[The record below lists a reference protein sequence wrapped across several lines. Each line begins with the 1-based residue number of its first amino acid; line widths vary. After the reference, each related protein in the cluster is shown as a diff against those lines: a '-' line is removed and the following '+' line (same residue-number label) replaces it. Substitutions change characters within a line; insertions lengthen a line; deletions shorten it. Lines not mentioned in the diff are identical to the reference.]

1 MKSFSIHKLL
11 IFSIVLSLTIHI
23 AVLGAHIPELSFP
36 LSERTLTARLYTDR
50 SAESGVPGPGVPSV
64 PEGIEQGEERAAVT
78 PGETSTPKEDRTFAE
93 KNSQQDKIDATSA
106 REDMAV
112 PEDAGKSAGDKTTS
126 DQQPVDS
133 SEVFRNI
140 SERLYFDIYWMGIL
154 VGSSQLEAVP
164 DGKTLTIRSETHSAA
179 VLSTFYKVKDHVE
192 SRVVDGRA
200 ASFRIMQRE
209 GKYRSNKEVVFDSD
223 NKTVTYIDH
232 LKDVRKEHPMT
243 APQLWDVI
251 SAFYYVRTQPL
262 IVGET
267 VYLNVFD
274 SNKFL
279 NVEVY
284 VLAKEKVR
292 LSDSR
297 EVDTVKIRPVLKSD
311 GIFRK
316 KGDILIWL
324 TDDANRTPVRVETEV
339 PVGKIVAK
347 LKDFEQLA
355 GNRD

>member
-1 MKSFSIHKLL
+1 MKSFSRHKLL
-11 IFSIVLSLTIHI
+11 IFPIVLSLTIHI
-23 AVLGAHIPELSFP
+23 ATLGANIPGLSFP
-36 LSERTLTARLYTDR
+36 LSEQTLTARLYSDP
-50 SAESGVPGPGVPSV
+50 SAESGVPGPEVSSLPKR
-64 PEGIEQGEERAAVT
+64 IEQRGERAAVT
-78 PGETSTPKEDRTFAE
+78 PKKTSSPEEDSTFSENNSQLDKTDETAASEDRAA
-93 KNSQQDKIDATSA
+93 Q
-106 REDMAV
+106 
-112 PEDAGKSAGDKTTS
+112 EDAVGKVGEEIIT
-126 DQQPVDS
+126 DQQTFDS
-133 SEVFRNI
+133 SEVIR
-140 SERLYFDIYWMGIL
+140 SVTERLSFDIYWMGIL
-154 VGSSQLEAVP
+154 VGASQLEAVFE
-164 DGKTLTIRSETHSAA
+164 GKTLTIRSETHSAA
-179 VLSTFYKVKDHVE
+179 VLSTFYEVKDHVE
-192 SRVVDGRA
+192 SRVVDGKA
-200 ASFRIMQRE
+200 ATFKIKQRE
-209 GKYRSNKEVVFDSD
+209 GKYRSDKEVVFDPD
-223 NKTVTYIDH
+223 NKTVTYVDH
-232 LKDVRKEHPMT
+232 LKNIRKEHPVT

-251 SAFYYVRTQPL
+251 SAFYYLRTQPL
-262 IVGET
+262 IVGRT
-267 VYLNVFD
+267 VCLNVFD